1 LGNVPPAIE
10 IEALHKR
17 YGDRVALDGVALE
30 VDEGSVYGFL
40 GPNGAGKTT
49 TMRILVGLLRADR
62 GTVRV
67 LGRDPWSDGL
77 AVRGRIGY
85 LPGGA
90 NLYRMRGRE
99 VLDYFSGLDR
109 HPPVRRGE
117 LCDALRLS
125 GEDLDRPVRG
135 YSKGMRQ
142 KLAIVQALQHDPEL
156 AVLDEPTEG
165 LDPLVQDGFV
175 AMLDARRRAGRTTF
189 LSSHVLPEVEEL
201 CDRAAIIR
209 AGRIV
214 VDGTIEELRGSRP
227 RRVTVVLDGPPPELP
242 GCELLSDGP
251 RGAVYAHRGAPAE
264 LLRALAAVAPRD
276 VRIEEP
282 GLDDVFRDL
291 YEDAP

>member
-1 LGNVPPAIE
+1 MPPAIE
-10 IEALHKR
+10 IEALYKR
-17 YGDRVALDGVALE
+17 YGEQVALDGVTLR
-30 VDEGSVYGFL
+30 VDEGAVYGFL

-49 TMRILVGLLRADR
+49 TMRILLGLLRADG

-67 LGRDPWSDGL
+67 LGRDPWGDGI

-90 NLYRMRGRE
+90 NLYRMRGRQ
-99 VLDYFSGLDR
+99 VLDYFSGLDTA
-109 HPPVRRGE
+109 PPVRRAE
-117 LCDALRLS
+117 LCDALRFAAA
-125 GEDLDRPVRG
+125 DLDRPARG

-142 KLAIVQALQHDPEL
+142 KLAIVQALQHDPDL

-214 VDGTIEELRGSRP
+214 VDGTIDELRGSRP
-227 RRVTVVLDGPPPELP
+227 RQVTVVLDGPPPVLP
-242 GCELLSDGP
+242 GCELVSAGP
-251 RGAVYAHRGAPAE
+251 RGVVYAHRGDVAA
-264 LLRALAAVAPRD
+264 LLRALGEVAPRD

-282 GLDDVFRDL
+282 GLDEVFRDL

>member
-1 LGNVPPAIE
+1 MIE

-17 YGDRVALDGVALE
+17 YGDHVALDGVTLR
-30 VDEGSVYGFL
+30 VDPGAVYGFL

-49 TMRILVGLLRADR
+49 TMRILLGLLRADA

-67 LGRDPWSDGL
+67 LGHDPWADGL
-77 AVRGRIGY
+77 QVRGRIGY

-90 NLYRMRGRE
+90 SLYRMRGRE
-99 VLDYFSGLDR
+99 LLDYFSGLDR
-109 HPPVRRGE
+109 SPPARRAE
-117 LCDALRLS
+117 LCDALRLAAA
-125 GEDLDRPVRG
+125 DLDRPVRG

-142 KLAIVQALQHDPEL
+142 KLAIVQALQHDPDL

-175 AMLDARRRAGRTTF
+175 AVLDTRRRAGRTTF
-189 LSSHVLPEVEEL
+189 LSSHVLPEVEAL
-201 CDRAAIIR
+201 CDRVAIIR

-214 VDGTIEELRGSRP
+214 LDGTIAELRGSRP
-227 RRVTVVLDGPPPELP
+227 RHVTVLVDGPPPQLP
-242 GCELLSDGP
+242 GCELL
-251 RGAVYAHRGAPAE
+251 RQGAGGATYAHRGDLPE
-264 LLRALAAVAPRD
+264 LLRALAALAPRD

>member
-10 IEALHKR
+10 IEALRKR
-17 YGDRVALDGVALE
+17 YGEQVALDGVTLRVE
-30 VDEGSVYGFL
+30 EGAVYGFL

-49 TMRILVGLLRADR
+49 TMRILLGLLRAD
-62 GTVRV
+62 GGSVRV
-67 LGRDPWSDGL
+67 LGRDPWRDGI

-90 NLYRMRGRE
+90 NLYRMRGRQ
-99 VLDYFSGLDR
+99 VLDYFSGLDTA
-109 HPPVRRGE
+109 PPVRRAA
-117 LCDALRLS
+117 LCDALRLADA
-125 GEDLDRPVRG
+125 DLDRPVRG

-142 KLAIVQALQHDPEL
+142 KLALVQALQHDPDL

-175 AMLDARRRAGRTTF
+175 AMLDARRRDGRTTF

-214 VDGTIEELRGSRP
+214 VDGTIDELRGSRP
-227 RRVTVVLDGPPPELP
+227 RQVTVVLDGPPPALP
-242 GCELLSDGP
+242 GCALVGTGP
-251 RGAVYAHRGAPAE
+251 RGAVYAHRGDVAE
-264 LLRALAAVAPRD
+264 LLRALADLVPRD

>member
-1 LGNVPPAIE
+1 LGNVPPVIE
-10 IEALHKR
+10 IDALRKR
-17 YGDRVALDGVALE
+17 YGDHVALDGVTLRVEA
-30 VDEGSVYGFL
+30 GAVYGFL

-49 TMRILVGLLRADR
+49 TMRILLGLLRADA
-62 GTVRV
+62 GAVRV
-67 LGRDPWSDGL
+67 LGRDPWKDGL

-90 NLYRMRGRE
+90 GLYRMRGRE
-99 VLDYFSGLDR
+99 LLDYFSGLDGS
-109 HPPVRRGE
+109 PPTRRGE
-117 LCDALRLS
+117 LCDALRLAAA
-125 GEDLDRPVRG
+125 ELDRPVRG

-175 AMLDARRRAGRTTF
+175 AVLDTRRRAGRTTF
-189 LSSHVLPEVEEL
+189 LSSHVLPEVEAL

-214 VDGTIEELRGSRP
+214 LDGTIAELRGSRP
-227 RRVTVVLDGPPPELP
+227 RHVTVVVDGPPPPLP
-242 GCELLSDGP
+242 GCVLVTA
-251 RGAVYAHRGAPAE
+251 GAQGATYAHRGDLPE
-264 LLRALAAVAPRD
+264 LLRALAELAPRD
-276 VRIEEP
+276 LRIEEP
-282 GLDDVFRDL
+282 GLEDVFRDL